1 MVNVYWIAKYP
12 QIGNT
17 SPHSHRF
24 YQLLVPTGGEGTI
37 LIGETPY
44 PALRGT
50 ALLARPDIPHGVF
63 CEEASSP
70 AKFIDIKFSVL
81 NESFDRE
88 LQILPD
94 CIPLTDLE
102 TCLFQLEN
110 LLQEAQR
117 QEAFSS
123 EVINMTFTIFLISLI
138 RSYRGE
144 KSAAV
149 IQYEKAEA
157 LTSTYK
163 GLPVSQLLAYIN
175 QNFNRIISL
184 DDLTHIAHVSKTT
197 LIDLF
202 KELYGTTPIRYL
214 NNLRMEKARE
224 LLANSDL
231 SIGEISEL
239 VGFQSIH
246 YFSRSFKEREGC
258 TPLCYRKTH
267 QDSRYITL
275 NSRPV

>member
-88 LQILPD
+88 LDRKRRPAPPRGSPEWRLH
-94 CIPLTDLE
+94 
-102 TCLFQLEN
+102 
-110 LLQEAQR
+110 EA
-117 QEAFSS
+117 
-123 EVINMTFTIFLISLI
+123 V
-138 RSYRGE
+138 
-144 KSAAV
+144 
-149 IQYEKAEA
+149 
-157 LTSTYK
+157 
-163 GLPVSQLLAYIN
+163 
-175 QNFNRIISL
+175 
-184 DDLTHIAHVSKTT
+184 
-197 LIDLF
+197 
-202 KELYGTTPIRYL
+202 
-214 NNLRMEKARE
+214 
-224 LLANSDL
+224 
-231 SIGEISEL
+231 
-239 VGFQSIH
+239 
-246 YFSRSFKEREGC
+246 RSFR
-258 TPLCYRKTH
+258 
-267 QDSRYITL
+267 SR
-275 NSRPV
+275 